1 MSKSFISLLNFS
13 ENRDCWA
20 VGIMLYEVITGK
32 HPFIA
37 RFHKD
42 TAENIVN
49 KLPNFND
56 KAFAKSRKKS
66 ILKNLLTQLL

>member
-1 MSKSFISLLNFS
+1 
-13 ENRDCWA
+13 
-20 VGIMLYEVITGK
+20 MLYEVITGK

-37 RFHKD
+37 RFNKD

-56 KAFAKSRKKS
+56 TAFAKTQNKGT
-66 ILKNLLTQLL
+66 LKNLLIQLL